1 MEGLIMTAQL
11 LLGLTILV
19 GLHEFGHFAAARIFG
34 VRVNK
39 FYIFFDFLFPL
50 PNVLNFALWKT
61 KKGDTEYGLGWFPMG
76 GYVDIE
82 GMIDETKD
90 ASQLATEPQ
99 PYEFRSKPAWQRL
112 VIMLGGIIVNVVLGV
127 LIYIGITSYYGERK
141 TPISEINNQ
150 GIVAYEVAKKMGLQ
164 TGDRIIA
171 VNNQEVAFF
180 EDILGEEL
188 LLGENTD
195 LTILRDGK
203 QIELPVPN
211 ELIDW
216 LSVAKREAKGNY
228 FIGVFDEFEVGAVP
242 QEVEQGWF
250 SKLVKGKN
258 DSIPPAAKAGL
269 MTGDKI
275 VAVNDQPVQFYHE
288 YLTAAE
294 NNKGKEVNLA
304 IVRDGKA
311 DTLNAIIGTDGKLGF
326 FAQTLTVRQDTTV
339 YFGFGESVVKGTQ
352 DAFNVITSNIKAF
365 GKIFKG
371 DVAFSNA
378 ISGPVG
384 IAKMFGGYWDWG
396 RFWRLTGMLS
406 MVLAFMNL
414 LPIPALDGGHAVL
427 LVYEMVSGRKPSEKF
442 VERTQQIGMLIILAL
457 MVFVFYNDLR

>member
-19 GLHEFGHFAAARIFG
+19 GLHEFGHYAAARFFG
-34 VRVNK
+34 IRVNK

-90 ASQLATEPQ
+90 SSQLATETQ

-112 VIMLGGIIVNVVLGV
+112 LVMLGGIIVNVVLGV
-127 LIYIGITSYYGERK
+127 LIYIAITGYYGESK

-150 GIVAYEVAKKMGLQ
+150 GIVAYDIAEKMGLK
-164 TGDRIIA
+164 TGDKVLT
-171 VNNQEVAFF
+171 VNGKEVRFF
-180 EDILGEEL
+180 EDFVGEDL
-188 LLGENTD
+188 LLGDNIDVTV
-195 LTILRDGK
+195 IRDGK
-203 QIELPVPN
+203 KLDIPVPR

-216 LSVAKREAKGNY
+216 LSVAKREAKGEY
-228 FIGVFDEFEVGAVP
+228 FIGLFDEFEVAMVP
-242 QEVEQGWF
+242 QEVEQGWL
-250 SKLVKGKN
+250 SKLVNGKN
-258 DSIPPAAKAGL
+258 DSIPPAASAGL
-269 MTGDKI
+269 TAGDKI
-275 VAVNDQPVQFYHE
+275 VGMNGTTITYYHE
-288 YLTAAE
+288 YVSAADKF
-294 NNKGKEVNLA
+294 KGTDVSMA
-304 IVRDGKA
+304 IQREGKA
-311 DTLNAIIGTDGKLGF
+311 DTLNVSIGADGKTGF
-326 FAQTLTVRQDTTV
+326 FPRMLTVRQDTTV
-339 YFGFGESVVKGTQ
+339 YFSFGESVVKGTA
-352 DAFNVITSNIKAF
+352 DAFAVITNNIKAF
-365 GKIFKG
+365 GKIFAG

-378 ISGPVG
+378 VSGPVG
-384 IAKMFGGYWDWG
+384 IAKMFGGYWDWE
-396 RFWRLTGMLS
+396 RFWKLTGMLS

-427 LVYEMVSGRKPSEKF
+427 LVYEMISGRKPSEKF
-442 VERTQQIGMLIILAL
+442 VERTQQLGMLIILAL

>member
-19 GLHEFGHFAAARIFG
+19 GLHEFGHYAAARIFG
-34 VRVNK
+34 IRVNK

-90 ASQLATEPQ
+90 STQLATEPQ

-112 VIMLGGIIVNVVLGV
+112 LVMLGGIIVNVVLGV
-127 LIYIGITSYYGERK
+127 LIYIAITSYYGESK
-141 TPISEINNQ
+141 TPIAEINNQ
-150 GIVAYEVAKKMGLQ
+150 GIVAYDIGEKMGLK
-164 TGDRIIA
+164 TGDKVLA
-171 VNNQEVAFF
+171 VNGKEVRFF
-180 EDILGEEL
+180 EDFVGEDL
-188 LLGENTD
+188 LLGDNIDVTVM
-195 LTILRDGK
+195 RDGK
-203 QIELPVPN
+203 QLNIPVPR

-216 LSVAKREAKGNY
+216 LSVAKREAKGNS
-228 FIGVFDEFEVGAVP
+228 FIDVFNEFEILSVP

-269 MTGDKI
+269 QSGDKI
-275 VAVNDQPVQFYHE
+275 VGVNNQPIKYYHE
-288 YLTAAE
+288 YIAAA
-294 NNKGKEVNLA
+294 NQNAGKNVNFA
-304 IVRDGKA
+304 IIRDGKA
-311 DTLNAIIGTDGKLGF
+311 DTLNATIGADGKTGF
-326 FAQTLTVRQDTTV
+326 FAKILTVRKDTTT
-339 YFGFGESVVKGTQ
+339 YYSFGESVVKGTT
-352 DAFNVITSNIKAF
+352 DAFAVITNNIKAF
-365 GKIFKG
+365 GKIFAG

-378 ISGPVG
+378 VSGPVG
-384 IAKMFGGYWDWG
+384 IAKMFGGYWDWE
-396 RFWRLTGMLS
+396 RFWKLTGMLS

-427 LVYEMVSGRKPSEKF
+427 LVYEMISGRKPSEKF
-442 VERTQQIGMLIILAL
+442 VERTQQLGMLIILAL

>member
-34 VRVNK
+34 IRVNK

-61 KKGDTEYGLGWFPMG
+61 KKGDTEFGLGWFPMG

-112 VIMLGGIIVNVVLGV
+112 IVMLGGIIVNVVLGV
-127 LIYIGITSYYGERK
+127 LIYIGITSYYGESK

-150 GIVAYEVAKKMGLQ
+150 GIVAYDIAEKMGLK
-164 TGDRIIA
+164 TGDKVVA
-171 VNNQEVAFF
+171 VDGKEVRFF
-180 EDILGEEL
+180 EDFVGEDL
-188 LLGENTD
+188 LLGENIDITV
-195 LTILRDGK
+195 LRDGK
-203 QIELPVPN
+203 QLNVPVPR

-228 FIGVFDEFEVGAVP
+228 FLGLFDEFEVGMVP

-258 DSIPPAAKAGL
+258 DSIPPAARAGL
-269 MTGDKI
+269 TAGDKI
-275 VAVNDQPVQFYHE
+275 VGINGKPITYYHE

-294 NNKGKEVNLA
+294 ENKGKNVLMA
-304 IVRDGKA
+304 IQRDGKS
-311 DTLNAIIGTDGKLGF
+311 DTLEVGIGADGKTGF
-326 FAQTLTVRQDTTV
+326 FAQMLTVRQDTTV
-339 YFGFGESVVKGTQ
+339 YFSFGESVVKGTK
-352 DAFNVITSNIKAF
+352 DAFNVITANIKAF
-365 GKIFKG
+365 GKIFRG

-378 ISGPVG
+378 VSGPVG
-384 IAKMFGGYWDWG
+384 IAKMFGGYWDWS
-396 RFWRLTGMLS
+396 RFWKLTGMLS

-427 LVYEMVSGRKPSEKF
+427 LVYEMISGRKPSEKF
-442 VERTQQIGMLIILAL
+442 IERSQQLGMLIILAL

>member
-1 MEGLIMTAQL
+1 MTAQL

-19 GLHEFGHFAAARIFG
+19 GLHEFGHFAAARFFG
-34 VRVNK
+34 IRVNK

-90 ASQLATEPQ
+90 ASQLAAEPQ
-99 PYEFRSKPAWQRL
+99 PHEFRSKPAWQRL
-112 VIMLGGIIVNVVLGV
+112 IVMLGGIIVNVVLGV
-127 LIYIGITSYYGERK
+127 LIYIGITSYYGESK

-150 GIVAYEVAKKMGLQ
+150 GFVAYEIAEKMGLE
-164 TGDRIIA
+164 TGDKIVA
-171 VNNQEVAFF
+171 VNGKEVAFY
-180 EDILGEEL
+180 EDVMGEEL
-188 LLGENTD
+188 LLGENIDITVVRNGQKID
-195 LTILRDGK
+195 I
-203 QIELPVPN
+203 PVPN

-216 LSVAKREAKGNY
+216 LSVAKREEKGNQ
-228 FIGVFDEFEVGAVP
+228 FLGVFNEFEVGEVP
-242 QEVEQGWF
+242 QEVPQGWL
-250 SKLVKGKN
+250 SKLVQGKN
-258 DSIPPAAKAGL
+258 DSIPPAVKAGL
-269 MTGDKI
+269 KAGDKI
-275 VAVNDQPVQFYHE
+275 VGFNSTPITYYHE
-288 YLTAAE
+288 YLDAA
-294 NNKGKEVNLA
+294 NSNKGQTVDLA
-304 IVRDGKA
+304 ILRDNKA
-311 DTLNAIIGTDGKLGF
+311 DTLTATLGADGKLGF
-326 FAQTLTVRQDTTV
+326 FARTLTVREDTTV
-339 YFGFGESVVKGTQ
+339 YFSFGESIVKGTE
-352 DAFNVITSNIKAF
+352 DAFAVVTNNIKAF
-365 GKIFKG
+365 GKIFRG

-396 RFWRLTGMLS
+396 RFWKLTGMLS

-442 VERTQQIGMLIILAL
+442 IERSQQLGMLIILAL

>member
-34 VRVNK
+34 IRVNK
-39 FYIFFDFLFPL
+39 FYIFFAFLFPL

-90 ASQLATEPQ
+90 ASQLAAEPQ

-112 VIMLGGIIVNVVLGV
+112 LVMLGGIIVNVVLGV
-127 LIYIGITSYYGERK
+127 LIYIGITSYYGESK

-150 GIVAYEVAKKMGLQ
+150 GIVAFEIAEKMGLK
-164 TGDRIIA
+164 TGDKIIA
-171 VNNQEVAFF
+171 VNGQKVEFF
-180 EDILGEEL
+180 EDIVGEEL
-188 LLGENTD
+188 LLGENIDITVNRNGE
-195 LTILRDGK
+195 I
-203 QIELPVPN
+203 IEIPVPN

-216 LSVAKREAKGNY
+216 LSVAKREDKGNY
-228 FIGVFDEFEVGAVP
+228 FISVFNEFEVGSVP
-242 QEVEQGWF
+242 QEIEQGWL
-250 SKLVKGKN
+250 SKLIKGKN

-269 MTGDKI
+269 QAGDKI
-275 VAVNDQPVQFYHE
+275 VGMNGQPIQYYHE
-288 YLTAAE
+288 YLAAADA
-294 NNKGKEVNLA
+294 NKGETVSIA
-304 IVRDGKA
+304 ITRDGKA
-311 DTLNAIIGTDGKLGF
+311 DTLQAALGADGKLGF
-326 FAQTLTVRQDTTV
+326 FARTLTVRRDTTT
-339 YFGFGESVVKGTQ
+339 YYTFGESVAKGTK
-352 DAFNVITSNIKAF
+352 DAFAVVTNNIRAF
-365 GKIFKG
+365 GKIFRG

-396 RFWRLTGMLS
+396 RFWKLTGMLS

-427 LVYEMVSGRKPSEKF
+427 LVYEMISGRKPSEKF

>member
-34 VRVNK
+34 IRVNK

-61 KKGDTEYGLGWFPMG
+61 KRGDTEFGLGWFPMG

-90 ASQLATEPQ
+90 ASKLATEPQ
-99 PYEFRSKPAWQRL
+99 PHEFRSKPAWQRL
-112 VIMLGGIIVNVVLGV
+112 IVMLAGIIVNVVLGV
-127 LIYIGITSYYGERK
+127 LIYIGVTSYYGESK
-141 TPISEINNQ
+141 TPITEINNQ
-150 GIVAYEVAKKMGLQ
+150 GIVAYDIAEKMGLK
-164 TGDRIIA
+164 TGDKVVAI
-171 VNNQEVAFF
+171 NGKEVIFF
-180 EDILGEEL
+180 EDFLGEEL
-188 LLGENTD
+188 LLGENTQ
-195 LTILRDGK
+195 LTVMRDGK
-203 QIELPVPN
+203 KVSIPVPR

-216 LSVAKREAKGNY
+216 LSVAKREGKGNY
-228 FIGVFDEFEVGAVP
+228 FLGVFDEFEIGSVP

-250 SKLVKGKN
+250 STLVKGKI

-269 MTGDKI
+269 TAGDKI
-275 VAVNDQPVQFYHE
+275 VGINGKSIAYYHE
-288 YLTAAE
+288 YLIAAQE
-294 NNKGKEVNLA
+294 NKGQNVLMA
-304 IVRDGKA
+304 IQREGRA
-311 DTLNAIIGTDGKLGF
+311 DTLEVGIGADGKTGF
-326 FAQTLTVRQDTTV
+326 FAKILTVRQNTTV
-339 YFGFGESVVKGTQ
+339 YFSFGESIVKGTQ
-352 DAFNVITSNIKAF
+352 DAFAVVTNNIKAF
-365 GKIFKG
+365 GKIFRG

-378 ISGPVG
+378 VSGPVG

-396 RFWRLTGMLS
+396 RFWKLTGMLS

-442 VERTQQIGMLIILAL
+442 VERTQQLGMLIILVL